1 MMEGKTALF
10 TGLSVLAILIVFY
23 GILSWSF
30 SVLSRFGLPSQAQII
45 VFGLLMLMLVLI
57 LARMFQ
63 KE

>member
-1 MMEGKTALF
+1 MDGKTAIF

-23 GILSWSF
+23 GIASLAF
-30 SVLSRFGLPSQAQII
+30 YELSRFGLPSQANTI
-45 VFGLLMLMLVLI
+45 VFGLLMFVFVLI

>member
-1 MMEGKTALF
+1 MERRTALF
-10 TGLSVLAILIVFY
+10 SGLSVLAILIVFY

-30 SVLSRFGLPSQAQII
+30 SVLTRFGLPSQAQII

>member
-1 MMEGKTALF
+1 MEGKTALF

-23 GILSWSF
+23 GIVSLAF
-30 SVLSRFGLPSQAQII
+30 YELDRFRLPSQAQII
-45 VFGLLMLMLVLI
+45 VFGLLMFILVII